1 MALSTRAR
9 IAGIG
14 GALAIGLLGAGG
26 VAYAAGG
33 DGSDGGTASYVT
45 VVDDGTTTAPAT
57 PGSREDCPG
66 GSGSGTESGTATDPG
81 DA

>member
-9 IAGIG
+9 IAGVG

-26 VAYAAGG
+26 VAYATGG
-33 DGSDGGTASYVT
+33 DELGTPAYVT
-45 VVDDGTTTAPAT
+45 VVDEGAAPGGTTAD
-57 PGSREDCPG
+57 REDCPEGAGSG
-66 GSGSGTESGTATDPG
+66 GSGTGSGAATTPG